1 MNFIERYKYR
11 AVNIK
16 GRPVR
21 GTLSA
26 VNEVDL
32 YNQLQSAGL
41 ELIQC
46 SNLSKKRTKIPG
58 ISFNKIQ
65 LRDLIQF
72 FIHMEQM
79 QSAGVPL
86 LDALSDIRDG
96 AENDMMRDMMSE
108 IFRDVRDGAALSE
121 ACLLYTSDAADE

>member
-1 MNFIERYKYR
+1 MN
-11 AVNIK
+11 NK

-21 GTLSA
+21 GTISA

-41 ELIQC
+41 ELVQC
-46 SNLSKKRTKIPG
+46 SNLSKKKTKLSG
-58 ISFNKIQ
+58 LSFKKVK

-96 AENDMMRDMMSE
+96 SENDMMRD
-108 IFRDVRDGAALSE
+108 IRKAIL
-121 ACLLYTSDAADE
+121 ADEI